1 MKQLFSSNFISFQPQ
16 VWQTAHLILTNTR
29 QARSLR
35 LSAVQK
41 FWQSSRAFS
50 LFVVLHLLL
59 LIICLVMMNTLMSN
73 CTAFAAWQG
82 PDVLCRENYKKII
95 IQSKNKIRTEGA
107 VIWAICL
114 LRVTCFCI
122 KFPFC
127 ISYLYFKTIQPFFH
141 RLYVM
146 WLSGSNPMLNC
157 VITMEKSDAAPFI
170 HF

>member
-29 QARSLR
+29 RVRSPR

-41 FWQSSRAFS
+41 IWQSSRAFS

-59 LIICLVMMNTLMSN
+59 LIICLVMMNTLMSD

-82 PDVLCRENYKKII
+82 LDVLRRENYKKII

-107 VIWAICL
+107 VIRTVCL
-114 LRVTCFCI
+114 LRIMRFCI
-122 KFPFC
+122 SFPFC
-127 ISYLYFKTIQPFFH
+127 ILYI
-141 RLYVM
+141 M

-157 VITMEKSDAAPFI
+157 FVRILILLFLLTLTIF
-170 HF
+170 F